1 MTRRVIGI
9 LGGSF
14 NPVHNGHLMLASYI
28 AQFGPVDEVWLNL
41 SPQNPFKEQSELLDD
56 RHRLAMLDKAVNGS
70 VTVKVCDVE
79 LSLPQPSYTIN
90 TMEKLESMYPDY
102 DFRIII
108 GSDNWPRF
116 PEWRDSEALIER
128 YGLIVYPRR
137 DYPLPDIVPDNVT
150 VVDAPMVDISSTF
163 IRECIAEGRDMNFF
177 MPPQVYEYIE
187 RNKLYKMMES
197 STVLN
202 NNSLAFIGLC
212 NEYCQTLESARETE
226 CDDFIAAM
234 LRLLPRIYITASD
247 LKIDDL
253 GLEEPYIDGRL
264 DEDYY
269 DSIRRSI
276 ENLLGPDDTYL
287 EVFEEDM
294 KYSDTPIAASVSE
307 GLADIFQVL
316 YNFLEAIKDVPNEL
330 IDQALIAVK
339 DDFQSYWSRILCN
352 VMRALNHIRY
362 NALNERD

>member
-1 MTRRVIGI
+1 M
-9 LGGSF
+9 
-14 NPVHNGHLMLASYI
+14 HNGHLMLASYI

-187 RNKLYKMMES
+187 RNKLYK
-197 STVLN
+197 N
-202 NNSLAFIGLC
+202 
-212 NEYCQTLESARETE
+212 
-226 CDDFIAAM
+226 
-234 LRLLPRIYITASD
+234 
-247 LKIDDL
+247 
-253 GLEEPYIDGRL
+253 DGKQ
-264 DEDYY
+264 YG
-269 DSIRRSI
+269 I
-276 ENLLGPDDTYL
+276 E
-287 EVFEEDM
+287 
-294 KYSDTPIAASVSE
+294 
-307 GLADIFQVL
+307 
-316 YNFLEAIKDVPNEL
+316 
-330 IDQALIAVK
+330 
-339 DDFQSYWSRILCN
+339 
-352 VMRALNHIRY
+352 
-362 NALNERD
+362 

>member
-1 MTRRVIGI
+1 
-9 LGGSF
+9 
-14 NPVHNGHLMLASYI
+14 
-28 AQFGPVDEVWLNL
+28 
-41 SPQNPFKEQSELLDD
+41 
-56 RHRLAMLDKAVNGS
+56 
-70 VTVKVCDVE
+70 
-79 LSLPQPSYTIN
+79 
-90 TMEKLESMYPDY
+90 
-102 DFRIII
+102 
-108 GSDNWPRF
+108 
-116 PEWRDSEALIER
+116 
-128 YGLIVYPRR
+128 
-137 DYPLPDIVPDNVT
+137 
-150 VVDAPMVDISSTF
+150 
-163 IRECIAEGRDMNFF
+163 
-177 MPPQVYEYIE
+177 
-187 RNKLYKMMES
+187 MMES

-352 VMRALNHIRY
+352 VMRALNHIRS

>member
-1 MTRRVIGI
+1 
-9 LGGSF
+9 
-14 NPVHNGHLMLASYI
+14 
-28 AQFGPVDEVWLNL
+28 
-41 SPQNPFKEQSELLDD
+41 
-56 RHRLAMLDKAVNGS
+56 
-70 VTVKVCDVE
+70 
-79 LSLPQPSYTIN
+79 
-90 TMEKLESMYPDY
+90 
-102 DFRIII
+102 
-108 GSDNWPRF
+108 
-116 PEWRDSEALIER
+116 
-128 YGLIVYPRR
+128 
-137 DYPLPDIVPDNVT
+137 
-150 VVDAPMVDISSTF
+150 
-163 IRECIAEGRDMNFF
+163 
-177 MPPQVYEYIE
+177 
-187 RNKLYKMMES
+187 MMES

-212 NEYCQTLESARETE
+212 NEYCQTLEAARETE

>member
-1 MTRRVIGI
+1 
-9 LGGSF
+9 
-14 NPVHNGHLMLASYI
+14 
-28 AQFGPVDEVWLNL
+28 
-41 SPQNPFKEQSELLDD
+41 
-56 RHRLAMLDKAVNGS
+56 
-70 VTVKVCDVE
+70 
-79 LSLPQPSYTIN
+79 
-90 TMEKLESMYPDY
+90 
-102 DFRIII
+102 
-108 GSDNWPRF
+108 
-116 PEWRDSEALIER
+116 
-128 YGLIVYPRR
+128 
-137 DYPLPDIVPDNVT
+137 
-150 VVDAPMVDISSTF
+150 
-163 IRECIAEGRDMNFF
+163 
-177 MPPQVYEYIE
+177 
-187 RNKLYKMMES
+187 
-197 STVLN
+197 LN

-362 NALNERD
+362 NAFNERD

>member
-70 VTVKVCDVE
+70 TTVNVCDVE

-90 TMEKLESMYPDY
+90 TMEKLESMYPDCG
-102 DFRIII
+102 FRIII

-187 RNKLYKMMES
+187 RNKLYK
-197 STVLN
+197 N
-202 NNSLAFIGLC
+202 
-212 NEYCQTLESARETE
+212 
-226 CDDFIAAM
+226 
-234 LRLLPRIYITASD
+234 
-247 LKIDDL
+247 
-253 GLEEPYIDGRL
+253 DGKQ
-264 DEDYY
+264 YG
-269 DSIRRSI
+269 I
-276 ENLLGPDDTYL
+276 E
-287 EVFEEDM
+287 
-294 KYSDTPIAASVSE
+294 
-307 GLADIFQVL
+307 
-316 YNFLEAIKDVPNEL
+316 
-330 IDQALIAVK
+330 
-339 DDFQSYWSRILCN
+339 
-352 VMRALNHIRY
+352 
-362 NALNERD
+362 

>member
-1 MTRRVIGI
+1 
-9 LGGSF
+9 
-14 NPVHNGHLMLASYI
+14 
-28 AQFGPVDEVWLNL
+28 
-41 SPQNPFKEQSELLDD
+41 
-56 RHRLAMLDKAVNGS
+56 
-70 VTVKVCDVE
+70 
-79 LSLPQPSYTIN
+79 
-90 TMEKLESMYPDY
+90 
-102 DFRIII
+102 
-108 GSDNWPRF
+108 
-116 PEWRDSEALIER
+116 
-128 YGLIVYPRR
+128 
-137 DYPLPDIVPDNVT
+137 
-150 VVDAPMVDISSTF
+150 
-163 IRECIAEGRDMNFF
+163 
-177 MPPQVYEYIE
+177 
-187 RNKLYKMMES
+187 MMES

-352 VMRALNHIRY
+352 VMRTLNHIRY

>member
-116 PEWRDSEALIER
+116 PEWRDSESLIER

-187 RNKLYKMMES
+187 RNKLYK
-197 STVLN
+197 N
-202 NNSLAFIGLC
+202 
-212 NEYCQTLESARETE
+212 
-226 CDDFIAAM
+226 
-234 LRLLPRIYITASD
+234 
-247 LKIDDL
+247 
-253 GLEEPYIDGRL
+253 DGKQ
-264 DEDYY
+264 YG
-269 DSIRRSI
+269 I
-276 ENLLGPDDTYL
+276 E
-287 EVFEEDM
+287 
-294 KYSDTPIAASVSE
+294 
-307 GLADIFQVL
+307 
-316 YNFLEAIKDVPNEL
+316 
-330 IDQALIAVK
+330 
-339 DDFQSYWSRILCN
+339 
-352 VMRALNHIRY
+352 
-362 NALNERD
+362 

>member
-1 MTRRVIGI
+1 
-9 LGGSF
+9 
-14 NPVHNGHLMLASYI
+14 
-28 AQFGPVDEVWLNL
+28 
-41 SPQNPFKEQSELLDD
+41 
-56 RHRLAMLDKAVNGS
+56 
-70 VTVKVCDVE
+70 
-79 LSLPQPSYTIN
+79 
-90 TMEKLESMYPDY
+90 
-102 DFRIII
+102 
-108 GSDNWPRF
+108 
-116 PEWRDSEALIER
+116 
-128 YGLIVYPRR
+128 
-137 DYPLPDIVPDNVT
+137 
-150 VVDAPMVDISSTF
+150 
-163 IRECIAEGRDMNFF
+163 
-177 MPPQVYEYIE
+177 
-187 RNKLYKMMES
+187 MES

-362 NALNERD
+362 NAFNERD